1 MTSLDALLK
10 SIAFCMVVCG
20 FSLGAYA
27 VANNPRGTMPNPVRD
42 YPLSGSLVAAQ
53 LFHSVLK
60 AIANKP
66 VSEDDK

>member
-10 SIAFCMVVCG
+10 SISFCMIACG
-20 FSLGAYA
+20 FSLATYA
-27 VANNPRGTMPNPVRD
+27 VLNTPRGTMPNPITD

-53 LFHSVLK
+53 LFHSALK

>member
-10 SIAFCMVVCG
+10 SISFCMIVCG
-20 FSLGAYA
+20 FSLGTYA
-27 VANNPRGTMPNPVRD
+27 VINTPRGTMPNPIKD

-53 LFHSVLK
+53 FIHSVLR

-66 VSEDDK
+66 ISEDDK

>member
-10 SIAFCMVVCG
+10 SISFCMVACG

-27 VANNPRGTMPNPVRD
+27 VIVTPRGTMPNPITD

-66 VSEDDK
+66 SSEDDK

>member
-10 SIAFCMVVCG
+10 SISFCMVACG

-27 VANNPRGTMPNPVRD
+27 VIVTPRGTMPNPITD

-66 VSEDDK
+66 SSGDDK